1 MDDGTR
7 VDDVG
12 VEEDRTRR
20 GSRVDDDDCEEDVM
34 ESRTRVDDDARER
47 VRRTADLRAGV
58 WV

>member
-20 GSRVDDDDCEEDVM
+20 GSRVDDDCEEHVM
-34 ESRTRVDDDARER
+34 ESRTRVDDARER

>member
-12 VEEDRTRR
+12 VEEDRTRV
-20 GSRVDDDDCEEDVM
+20 GSRVDDDCEEEDM
-34 ESRTRVDDDARER
+34 ESRTRVDVDARER